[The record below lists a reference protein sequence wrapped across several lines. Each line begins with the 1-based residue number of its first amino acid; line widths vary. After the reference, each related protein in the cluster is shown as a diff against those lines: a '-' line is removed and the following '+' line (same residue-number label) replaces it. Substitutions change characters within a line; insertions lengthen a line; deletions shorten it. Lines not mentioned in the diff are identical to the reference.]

1 MKKTLIA
8 LIALTFVAGCTTAEN
23 DAAAGAAAGATI
35 GALATGRP
43 GGALVGALAGGA
55 AGVLLGAA
63 ARKGECRYR
72 NRKGR
77 LYIAPCPAGYY

>member
-1 MKKTLIA
+1 MKRTLIA
-8 LIALTFVAGCTTAEN
+8 LTVLAVVAGCTTAEN
-23 DAAAGAAAGATI
+23 DAAVGAAAGATI

-72 NRKGR
+72 NSKGR
-77 LYIAPCPAGYY
+77 IYIAPCPAGYY